1 MKNVSDRTGPGR
13 VFIKWVDVELGRDCR
28 CWISDNPR
36 QLSGPSHPTHTWY
49 TCISATQN
57 VKTTPQNRSWPSDEL
72 ILSKSPR
79 THMLAFVVRTI
90 THDPTHPDSL
100 PVESNR
106 QIHGNSLYLGTKPRT
121 KHQGKFV
128 LFPQFLFI
136 LYFVCTLFFP
146 STITYFYG
154 FMKNQV
160 QWQKIDNST
169 SPSFGTT
176 NFHFAASMR
185 YKSMFI
191 VL

>member
-1 MKNVSDRTGPGR
+1 MWNLEGT
-13 VFIKWVDVELGRDCR
+13 CR

-121 KHQGKFV
+121 ETPRKIRSFSAISIYTIFRVHSFFSKYNHI
-128 LFPQFLFI
+128 FL
-136 LYFVCTLFFP
+136 
-146 STITYFYG
+146 
-154 FMKNQV
+154 
-160 QWQKIDNST
+160 W
-169 SPSFGTT
+169 
-176 NFHFAASMR
+176 FHEKSSSMTENW
-185 YKSMFI
+185 
-191 VL
+191 